1 MADDDIKFRHYT
13 LKHRLIAFISST
25 LFDHFTYTV
34 QHGFLKGMKRKG
46 GLGWIPASVS
56 GAAETAE
63 HKFWLSLNL
72 TRLVVYDIGA
82 FHGLLT
88 IFFASQ
94 AREVIAFEPSG
105 RNRKRLQENVRL
117 NGFTNV
123 TVRDVGIG
131 SHPDDLELVS
141 WSLMPGGSTGDAT
154 IAQALRKSNLAIRSE
169 VIRITTLDRDIQ
181 ESALPKPDFIKI
193 DVEGMEIEAL
203 RGAAQTLHEC
213 RPALFLEM
221 HGETMN
227 LKRKKA
233 GEIIDYLMSA
243 GYTRIEHIET
253 GTLVDRENS
262 HVAAQGHLYTY
273 QDVNVRPSRTPPS
286 AKNVPSP

>member
-1 MADDDIKFRHYT
+1 MADDDLQFRHYT
-13 LKHRLIAFISST
+13 LGHRLIAFISST
-25 LFDHFTYTV
+25 LFDRFTYTV

-46 GLGWIPASVS
+46 GLGWIPAAVLGS
-56 GAAETAE
+56 AETLE
-63 HKFWLSLNL
+63 HQFWRSLDL
-72 TRLVVYDIGA
+72 TGLVVYDIGA

-88 IFFASQ
+88 MLFAGQ
-94 AREVIAFEPSG
+94 ARQVIAFEPSQP
-105 RNRKRLQENVRL
+105 NRERLQENVRL

-131 SHPDDLELVS
+131 SRPDSLELVS
-141 WSLMPGGSTGDAT
+141 WARMPGGSTCDAHV
-154 IAQALRKSNLAIRSE
+154 AQALRKSNVPIRSE
-169 VIRITTLDRDIQ
+169 AIRITTLDRDIQ

-193 DVEGMEIEAL
+193 DIEGMEIEAL
-203 RGAAQTLHEC
+203 RGAARTLSEY

-227 LKRKKA
+227 LKRKKVD
-233 GEIIDYLMSA
+233 EIVHYLMTA

-253 GTLVDRENS
+253 GTLVNLENS

-273 QDVNVRPSRTPPS
+273 QIMDVRLSRTLPS
-286 AKNVPSP
+286 A